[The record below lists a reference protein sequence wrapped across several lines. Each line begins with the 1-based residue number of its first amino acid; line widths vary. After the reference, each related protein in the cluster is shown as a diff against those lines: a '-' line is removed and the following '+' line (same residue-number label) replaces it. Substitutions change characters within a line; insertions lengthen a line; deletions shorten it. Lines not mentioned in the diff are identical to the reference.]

1 MIYKQFQDRKLSALG
16 FGCMRLPT
24 VDGNDANVNEAE
36 AAQLIAQAMEGGV
49 NYCVISY
56 RLYGNSPAARKGAY
70 LKTFTVYNLVFL
82 AILYG
87 AAMLLLAR

>member
-36 AAQLIAQAMEGGV
+36 AARLIARAMEGGATTTTPP
-49 NYCVISY
+49 
-56 RLYGNSPAARKGAY
+56 GATTPAIRRPSWAG
-70 LKTFTVYNLVFL
+70 F
-82 AILYG
+82 
-87 AAMLLLAR
+87 